1 MDDFSLAGYD
11 VDQLIGFGGSG
22 EVWRA
27 RELATGHVVALK
39 RLRGATP
46 TSIEGDPLRREAALL
61 ASVQHE
67 HVVALRAVV
76 PTDEGLVLVLD
87 YASGGSLA
95 ALLAARGRLSAGEVV
110 TIGAPLAQALSDVH
124 SRGVSHGDI
133 TPSNIVFD
141 SDGKPLLADL
151 GVARLVG
158 EGGPPTG
165 ATPGYADPAVG
176 AGWQLPA
183 RIAGPASDVH
193 GLAAVCFR
201 ALAGVVPY
209 PDGAESALALAPLAG
224 LAPARLVAAI
234 EAGLD
239 PDPAARPTADSFARE
254 LYGSCSPEPVRLI
267 QGATAPADT
276 PVTAD
281 VLPPRGSSAP
291 ARSAGTLARPAV
303 ARRGHRRRWW
313 SADRRRLA
321 GRIAVAGVALV
332 LLGGAIAGGV
342 GWAAHDHR
350 ALATPASAPDV
361 QPVAV
366 TGAASSGSA
375 AASGGPNS
383 VVTAAGS
390 VVSATGGAG
399 TDWSTVLTALD
410 RERDQAFT
418 TGDPTVLTH
427 VYVAGSTALAT
438 DVATLHQLLA
448 TGRLAR
454 GLQLRITSV
463 VALAQSAT
471 EVTLRVHDTLDSYQL
486 VSVGTDGA
494 DGTDGTDGTALPVAG
509 RGDRGWVVVLRAPP
523 PPASAD
529 DRGAVAQGWRIASIA
544 PA

>member
-11 VDQLIGFGGSG
+11 IDQLIGFGGSG

-27 RELATGHVVALK
+27 RELATGQVVALK

-46 TSIEGDPLRREAALL
+46 TSVEGDPLRREAALL
-61 ASVQHE
+61 GSVQHE

-124 SRGVSHGDI
+124 ARGICHGDI

-141 SDGKPLLADL
+141 ESGKPLLADL

-158 EGGPPTG
+158 EGRSPTA
-165 ATPGYADPAVG
+165 ATPGYADPAAV

-201 ALAGVVPY
+201 ALGGVVPY
-209 PDGAESALALAPLAG
+209 PEGADCAAALAPLAG
-224 LAPARLVAAI
+224 AAPARLVAAI

-239 PDPAARPTADSFARE
+239 PDPAARPTADAFARA
-254 LYGSCSPEPVRLI
+254 LYASCSPEPVRLVE
-267 QGATAPADT
+267 GAMPPADLA
-276 PVTAD
+276 VTAN
-281 VLPPRGSSAP
+281 VLPPRANAAP
-291 ARSAGTLARPAV
+291 NLAAGTLPRPAV
-303 ARRGHRRRWW
+303 ARRGHRRRRW
-313 SADRRRLA
+313 SADRRLA
-321 GRIAVAGVALV
+321 GRIAAVGLALL
-332 LLGGAIAGGV
+332 LLGGAIAGGI

-350 ALATPASAPDV
+350 ALATPASTPEV
-361 QPVAV
+361 QAAAL
-366 TGAASSGSA
+366 TRAASSASA
-375 AASGGPNS
+375 AAASDSPS
-383 VVTAAGS
+383 SAA
-390 VVSATGGAG
+390 SAAAGAG
-399 TDWSTVLTALD
+399 TDWVAVLTALD

-418 TGDPTVLTH
+418 TGDPTALAN
-427 VYVAGSTALAT
+427 VYLAGSTALAT
-438 DVATLHQLLA
+438 DVATLRQLVA

-454 GLQLRITSV
+454 GLQIHINSV
-463 VALAQSAT
+463 AALTQTPT

-486 VSVGTDGA
+486 VST
-494 DGTDGTDGTALPVAG
+494 GTDGTSLPVAG
-509 RGDRGWVVVLRAPP
+509 RGDRTWLVALRAR
-523 PPASAD
+523 AG
-529 DRGAVAQGWRIASIA
+529 DRSSVGWRIASVTA
-544 PA
+544 S

>member
-11 VDQLIGFGGSG
+11 IDQLIGFGGSG

-27 RELATGHVVALK
+27 RELATGQVVALK

-46 TSIEGDPLRREAALL
+46 TSVEGDPLRREAALL
-61 ASVQHE
+61 GSVQHE

-124 SRGVSHGDI
+124 ARGICHGDI

-141 SDGKPLLADL
+141 ESGKPLLADL

-158 EGGPPTG
+158 EGGSPTA
-165 ATPGYADPAVG
+165 ATPGYADPAAV

-209 PDGAESALALAPLAG
+209 PEGADCAAALAPLVGA
-224 LAPARLVAAI
+224 APARLVAAI

-239 PDPAARPTADSFARE
+239 PDPAARPTADSFARA
-254 LYGSCSPEPVRLI
+254 LYASCSPEPVRLVE
-267 QGATAPADT
+267 GAMPPADLA
-276 PVTAD
+276 VTAN
-281 VLPPRGSSAP
+281 VLRPRGNAAP
-291 ARSAGTLARPAV
+291 VVAGSTLPRPAV
-303 ARRGHRRRWW
+303 ARRGHRRRRW
-313 SADRRRLA
+313 SADRRLA
-321 GRIAVAGVALV
+321 GRIAAAGLALL
-332 LLGGAIAGGV
+332 LLGGAIAGGI

-350 ALATPASAPDV
+350 ALATPASAPEV
-361 QPVAV
+361 QAAAL
-366 TGAASSGSA
+366 TRAASSASAPAAAVSSA
-375 AASGGPNS
+375 AS
-383 VVTAAGS
+383 TAATAAAAAG
-390 VVSATGGAG
+390 AGAG
-399 TDWSTVLTALD
+399 TDWVAVLTALD

-418 TGDPTVLTH
+418 TGDPTVLAE
-427 VYVAGSTALAT
+427 VYEADSSALAT
-438 DVATLHQLLA
+438 DVARLRQLAA

-454 GLQLRITSV
+454 GLQLHINSV
-463 VALAQSAT
+463 VALTQTPT

-486 VSVGTDGA
+486 VSSGA
-494 DGTDGTDGTALPVAG
+494 NAASLPVAG
-509 RGDRGWVVVLRAPP
+509 RGDRTWLVTLHAQAGDRS
-523 PPASAD
+523 SA
-529 DRGAVAQGWRIASIA
+529 AWRIASITA
-544 PA
+544 S